1 MEHPRPV
8 ILSIALALLS
18 ICHARASGVNPEG
31 PATPEMLD
39 AMNRM
44 SDAGIVE
51 GRRSSLTFFR
61 WSNEKPPTLVRL
73 GLWGAKIDN
82 KVIALASTM
91 PDLEGISLY
100 ETSVDDEG
108 IQVLAKL
115 PKLRSFA
122 VLPVERYEKQG
133 FGPTQWSYPFI
144 ARRADRPRITG
155 KALQALAGVKTI
167 ESLELQD
174 AKLQSRDLALLIS
187 WPKLGSLSLPNVVD
201 DEAVKHLQACRK
213 LSNLTLGNREITA
226 AELRRLAAWKSLR
239 RLVLTC
245 ATLSGEALKALSTLE
260 TVQSIELIDCGLTD
274 EHLKHLHGS
283 PMLTEL
289 ALPRNEIN
297 GPGLV
302 HLAKLKI
309 KSLGLEFN
317 NVRDETLKDV
327 AQLSNVEDIRLSYC
341 FGVTDRGI
349 QSGTLQGMS
358 NLKQLAL
365 RGLKQVTDASINDLA
380 KIRSLEHLNIRQN
393 GITTDGY
400 ARLKQAMPKTVV
412 FK

>member
-1 MEHPRPV
+1 MKHTRAA
-8 ILSIALALLS
+8 IFAIASLCVGQTQA
-18 ICHARASGVNPEG
+18 AGVKAEG

-44 SDAGIVE
+44 NDAGIVE
-51 GRRSSLTFFR
+51 GKRGSLTFFR
-61 WSNEKPPTLVRL
+61 WSSAKPPTLARL

-100 ETSVDDEG
+100 ETSVNDEG

-115 PKLRSFA
+115 PKLRSLA
-122 VLPVERYEKQG
+122 VLPVERYEKKG

-144 ARRADRPRITG
+144 ARRTERPRITG
-155 KALQALAGVKTI
+155 KALQTLAGMKTI
-167 ESLELQD
+167 ESLDLQD
-174 AKLQSRDLALLIS
+174 AQLQSSDLALLTS
-187 WPKLGSLSLPNVVD
+187 WPKLGSLGLPNVID
-201 DEAVKHLQACRK
+201 DETVKHLQACRK
-213 LSNLTLGNREITA
+213 LSNLTLGNREITVS
-226 AELRRLAAWKSLR
+226 ELRRLAAWKSLR
-239 RLVLTC
+239 KLVLTC
-245 ATLSGEALKALSTLE
+245 ATLSGEALEALSALE
-260 TVQSIELIDCGLTD
+260 TVQSIEMIDCGLTD

-297 GPGLV
+297 GPGLAY
-302 HLAKLKI
+302 LAKLKL

-317 NVRDETLKDV
+317 NVSDAMLKDV
-327 AQLSNVEDIRLSYC
+327 AQLKNVEDIRLSYC
-341 FGVTDRGI
+341 FGITDRGI
-349 QSGTLQGMS
+349 QNGTLQGMT

-365 RGLKQVTDASINDLA
+365 RGVKTVTDTSIDDLA
-380 KIRSLEHLNIRQN
+380 KIRSLEHINIRQN
-393 GITTDGY
+393 GITADGCN
-400 ARLKQAMPKTVV
+400 RLKQAMPKTTV